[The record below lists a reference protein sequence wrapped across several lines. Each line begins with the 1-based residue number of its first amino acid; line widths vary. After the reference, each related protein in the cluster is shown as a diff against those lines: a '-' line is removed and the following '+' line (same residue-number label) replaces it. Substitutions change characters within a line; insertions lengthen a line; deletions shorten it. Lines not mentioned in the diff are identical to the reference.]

1 MQDEPYK
8 FTVIGKDLQDVS
20 LSTADFLVH
29 DGQMTFISN
38 DKEGVL
44 RLVDFDPAGMSPH
57 DRDGVKTAYGQT
69 LTRSMENVWCFV
81 QSTMAVRLSWQV
93 RLLHAVRRPKRRWLL
108 SPRSY
113 MVSPTIS
120 LSRH

>member
-44 RLVDFDPAGMSPH
+44 RLVDFDPAGTFPPALLADISADARPGFIQ
-57 DRDGVKTAYGQT
+57 RRTISTAYGI
-69 LTRSMENVWCFV
+69 LRRSTSDG
-81 QSTMAVRLSWQV
+81 Q
-93 RLLHAVRRPKRRWLL
+93 
-108 SPRSY
+108 
-113 MVSPTIS
+113 
-120 LSRH
+120 

>member
-1 MQDEPYK
+1 VVRFITGKPHFKGACADGQDEPYK

-44 RLVDFDPAGMSPH
+44 RLVDFDPAGMSSPS
-57 DRDGVKTAYGQT
+57 
-69 LTRSMENVWCFV
+69 SM
-81 QSTMAVRLSWQV
+81 
-93 RLLHAVRRPKRRWLL
+93 P
-108 SPRSY
+108 
-113 MVSPTIS
+113 
-120 LSRH
+120 

>member
-1 MQDEPYK
+1 VVRFITGKSLLYLSESKLTIQDEPYK

-44 RLVDFDPAGMSPH
+44 RLVDFDPAGMSH
-57 DRDGVKTAYGQT
+57 LIFLQR
-69 LTRSMENVWCFV
+69 RS
-81 QSTMAVRLSWQV
+81 
-93 RLLHAVRRPKRRWLL
+93 
-108 SPRSY
+108 
-113 MVSPTIS
+113 
-120 LSRH
+120 

>member
-1 MQDEPYK
+1 LQDEPYK

-44 RLVDFDPAGMSPH
+44 RLVDFDPAGMSPFS
-57 DRDGVKTAYGQT
+57 DVVRNANDQI
-69 LTRSMENVWCFV
+69 LTHSMGND
-81 QSTMAVRLSWQV
+81 
-93 RLLHAVRRPKRRWLL
+93 
-108 SPRSY
+108 
-113 MVSPTIS
+113 
-120 LSRH
+120 